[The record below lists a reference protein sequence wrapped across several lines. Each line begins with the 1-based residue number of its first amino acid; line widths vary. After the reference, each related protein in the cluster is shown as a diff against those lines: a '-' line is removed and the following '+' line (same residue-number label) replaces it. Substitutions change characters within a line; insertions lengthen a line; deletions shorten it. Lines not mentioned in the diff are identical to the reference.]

1 MKKSISKV
9 LLSAALMLA
18 GHISASANGI
28 SRDSLVTKH
37 YISDKELLTTLEP
50 TFIKEAVVASP

>member
-1 MKKSISKV
+1 
-9 LLSAALMLA
+9 MLA